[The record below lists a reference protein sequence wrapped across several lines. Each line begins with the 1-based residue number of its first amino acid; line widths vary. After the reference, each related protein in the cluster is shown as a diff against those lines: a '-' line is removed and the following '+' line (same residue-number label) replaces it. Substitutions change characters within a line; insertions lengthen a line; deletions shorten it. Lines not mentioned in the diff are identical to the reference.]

1 VNSCGAMSEVA
12 ATQSTF
18 ESTFDSTKIF
28 FRAFKHAQPTFAM
41 YLIHGLSEHSERYA
55 EFATQICRQL
65 RANVFV
71 VDHRAHGRTSCP
83 SGSDDLSHLGDFSTT
98 KDKAK
103 LDCLEVMGGDALQ
116 LIHETSGDLP
126 IFIFGHSMGSVI
138 ARWCLKL
145 APEKTIAR
153 IKGVILSGIPTVPSV
168 IERLPLL
175 IIVKSAIAL
184 GTGRDS
190 LHRFIIGKFDNEV
203 RQKTKNK
210 QLPRSCFIS
219 SVLQEVE
226 KFNSDPL
233 CGQTVDLHIWKS
245 MRSSLIGLESPD
257 IFFKSLGDK
266 RMPVLFISG
275 KNDPVCAYGKT
286 SIKCAKGMS
295 DMGFPVTELFLDDC
309 RHEFL
314 YEIAPVKQKGIEFT
328 QNWII
333 SKL

>member
-1 VNSCGAMSEVA
+1 MSEVEA
-12 ATQSTF
+12 ALSTF
-18 ESTFDSTKIF
+18 ESTFDSTRIF
-28 FRAFKHAQPTFAM
+28 YRAFRHTQPAFAL
-41 YLIHGLSEHSERYA
+41 YLIHGLSEHSERYT
-55 EFATQICRQL
+55 EFAREICHKL

-71 VDHRAHGRTSCP
+71 DDHRAHGRTACP
-83 SGSDDLSHLGDFSTT
+83 RGPEDISKLGEFSTS

-103 LDCLEVMGGDALQ
+103 LNCLEVIGGDALQ

-145 APEKTIAR
+145 APENTIAR

-175 IIVKSAIAL
+175 LLVKSAIAL
-184 GTGRDS
+184 GRGRDS
-190 LHRFIIGKFDNEV
+190 LHRFIIDKFDNAV
-203 RQKTKNK
+203 RRQMKNK
-210 QLPRSCFIS
+210 QLPKSCFIT
-219 SVLQEVE
+219 SVLEEVE
-226 KFNSDPL
+226 KFNNDPL

-245 MRSSLIGLESPD
+245 MRASLIALETPD
-257 IFFKSLGDK
+257 KFFESLGEK
-266 RMPVLFISG
+266 RMPILFISG
-275 KNDPVCAYGKT
+275 KNDPVCNYGKT
-286 SIKCAKGMS
+286 SIKCAKQMS

-309 RHEFL
+309 LHEFL
-314 YEIAPVKQKGIEFT
+314 YETPPVKQKGIEFT